1 MMKQTRMRFSFSLR
15 ATAMFVLI
23 AFIST
28 TAAWGATGNGVRGTE
43 ISGASVVERITI
55 SSELGNISEIYI
67 HQSSTNA
74 VEKVLFF
81 GFDGII
87 LSCLKQSE

>member
-28 TAAWGATGNGVRGTE
+28 TAAWGAPSLSTGQVRSAGY
-43 ISGASVVERITI
+43 GD
-55 SSELGNISEIYI
+55 
-67 HQSSTNA
+67 
-74 VEKVLFF
+74 F
-81 GFDGII
+81 GRFVGR
-87 LSCLKQSE
+87 ENYYFV